1 MSRQRLNNRERGIR
15 MTTYSLTHLSPE
27 QCWRIYSRLEEMTL
41 QLAEY
46 ADIGGEELEKYFVPL
61 CQEDEWP
68 GELLGVNNKPRR
80 IENAE
85 TIMWQFARSLQNS
98 GRMSRAVDLDIKHG
112 GVHERAFKNNHLLD
126 VDYVCSTYGDGSS
139 SDCVKKLASEICAVL
154 GRRSNGYLG
163 RYAKGLIEAAN
174 YLKNGG
180 LNDINKAIK
189 LKADNGT
196 PAEMNKV
203 ANAIRQNVYGMGPA
217 LSRDFLKECG
227 CIWVAKPD
235 THLVTVLKQIND
247 ITTEAVVN
255 ENFDPEHKVRDANQF
270 CEVVYSLAMGARS
283 KAGEGGQ
290 RITPYRIDKMIW
302 LICTG
307 NFYLEDKSA
316 EQEPQGDGVHSHR
329 DILIRYLNK
338 TGAA

>member
-1 MSRQRLNNRERGIR
+1 MKTSTLMHLN
-15 MTTYSLTHLSPE
+15 PE
-27 QCWRIYSRLEEMTL
+27 QCWRIYSHLEEMTL

-46 ADIGGEELEKYFVPL
+46 ADIGGEELEKYFAPL

-68 GELLGVNNKPRR
+68 GELLGVKNKPRR

-98 GRMSRAVDLDIKHG
+98 GRMSRAVGLDVRHC

-126 VDYVCSTYGDGSS
+126 VNHVCNTYGDGSS
-139 SDCVKKLASEICAVL
+139 SGCVKKLASDICAVL
-154 GRRSNGYLG
+154 GRQSNGYLN
-163 RYAKGLIEAAN
+163 RYARGLIEAAN

-180 LNDINKAIK
+180 LNDINNAIE
-189 LKADNGT
+189 LEVGDGT
-196 PAEMNKV
+196 PAEMNKA
-203 ANAIRQNVYGMGPA
+203 ANVLRQKIHGMGVA

-227 CIWVAKPD
+227 CIWMAKPD

-247 ITTEAVVN
+247 IAIETVVN

-283 KAGEGGQ
+283 KVGEGGQ

-307 NFYLEDKSA
+307 DFYLEGKSE
-316 EQEPQGDGVHSHR
+316 EQESRGDGVHSHR

>member
-1 MSRQRLNNRERGIR
+1 MK
-15 MTTYSLTHLSPE
+15 TYSLTYLNPE

-46 ADIGGEELEKYFVPL
+46 AGIGGKELEKYFVPL

-68 GELLGVNNKPRR
+68 GELLGVTNKPHR
-80 IENAE
+80 IENKAAL
-85 TIMWQFARSLQNS
+85 MWQFARSLQNS
-98 GRMSRAVDLDIKHG
+98 GRMSRAVGLDVRHC

-126 VDYVCSTYGDGSS
+126 VDHVCNTYGDGSS
-139 SDCVKKLASEICAVL
+139 SDCVKKLASKICAVL
-154 GRRSNGYLG
+154 GRQSNGYLN
-163 RYAKGLIEAAN
+163 RYARGLIEAAN

-180 LNDINKAIK
+180 LNDINNAIE
-189 LKADNGT
+189 LGARDDT
-196 PAEMNKV
+196 PAEVNKV
-203 ANAIRQNVYGMGPA
+203 ANVIRQEVHGAGIA

-227 CIWVAKPD
+227 CIWTAKPD
-235 THLVTVLKQIND
+235 VHLVVVLKQIND
-247 ITTEAVVN
+247 VATEAVVS
-255 ENFDPEHKVRDANQF
+255 ENFDPEHRVRDANRF

-283 KAGEGGQ
+283 KAGDQAQ

-307 NFYLEDKSA
+307 NFYLEDKSK
-316 EQEPQGDGVHSHR
+316 EQGSQGDGVHSHR

>member
-1 MSRQRLNNRERGIR
+1 

-27 QCWRIYSRLEEMTL
+27 QCWRLYSHLEEMTL

-68 GELLGVNNKPRR
+68 GELLGVNNEPRR

-98 GRMSRAVDLDIKHG
+98 GRMSRAVGLDVRHG
-112 GVHERAFKNNHLLD
+112 SVHECAFKNNRLLD
-126 VDYVCSTYGDGSS
+126 VDYVCDTYGDGSS
-139 SDCVKKLASEICAVL
+139 SDRVKKLASEICAVL
-154 GRRSNGYLG
+154 GRQSNGYLD

-174 YLKNGG
+174 YLNNGG
-180 LNDINKAIK
+180 LNDINDAIE
-189 LKADNGT
+189 LEVGNGT
-196 PAEMNKV
+196 PAKMNKA
-203 ANAIRQNVYGMGPA
+203 ANAIRQKVHGMGVA

-227 CIWVAKPD
+227 CIWMAKPD

-247 ITTEAVVN
+247 IATEAIVS
-255 ENFDPEHKVRDANQF
+255 ENFDPEHKVRDANRF

-283 KAGEGGQ
+283 KADDQAQ

-307 NFYLEDKSA
+307 NFYLEDKSKEHESRGA
-316 EQEPQGDGVHSHR
+316 GVHSHR

-338 TGAA
+338 TGAV